1 MRLVHLFP
9 TEADE
14 LQDLAEQFEQH
25 ACDMIDQCESGAEA
39 EAALRSAG
47 TALLNG
53 ADVYIFAL
61 QSGLK
66 SLMSS
71 KLVKQYTEDVWT
83 GADVHLHRTGIDADL
98 RQDNDPEGVAL
109 AKVVKIE
116 DKRFQKSVGK
126 RVGPVSVF
134 PFILVWRILTTA
146 AGCALIV
153 LVSPVAEIMSRSEQ
167 PALAQL
173 CRRRLAMYSL
183 TWSYPQIKC
192 YTALLLHISLL
203 GLVMSSASHYSPMVV
218 HTEFTWAEVGIYL
231 YAIGF
236 FLAELYQLK
245 NLLLER
251 VRVQSLHEAYLLA
264 VEDWDDTVSSLKVA
278 LEEYA
283 RSANQL
289 DMIIT
294 GLFLANYI
302 LKHQELGNQGDGTS
316 DHRQERS
323 QYVFGVNILLLVLRF
338 LDLCSFNRHLGPL
351 WITLQSMVQDI
362 LLFSFIA
369 AALIVAFSGCLQVVF
384 WRQPDVFF
392 YPGDTVEFVLMT
404 FFGEYDTESLYNA
417 EPIWGR
423 VIMITLL
430 VLGTIVQLNLLIAML
445 TSTYEDKKD
454 HSAAEWRLVRAR
466 IVVEFSDA
474 VRSVMELPLLNVVY
488 FVVSPVLRLLFP
500 AIWSDNAEKEPS
512 EDWLRSP
519 PALRTGLP
527 YYYNDRRSLYL
538 QNTADFQG
546 ELTVTVHRA
555 KNLVEATYEHDG
567 LNEAYC
573 TVSIGAQK
581 HETEIAQEQRDKDS
595 GERFAVWDEEFKLG
609 TTQRFRDPLQITVY
623 DSDYGHDDSLGR
635 FELPLSK
642 RMLMKLKDGGST
654 RWYRIR
660 DFTNDGQRDRATAT
674 DPLLS
679 GNNCHGE
686 DGFAYAEIL
695 ITLAYSDLRSA
706 STSPN
711 ASTRTPDP
719 TISSLQSIPA
729 RQGSAMKVEQNLS
742 TDLDLTLSFMM
753 RDYRHPFVT
762 FYEQPRKAT
771 VKARDTLRCI
781 VDKMFVVQQK
791 ANDVDIVAEGWHR
804 DNVIVAHVPRE
815 CLSDMRH
822 FVGPF
827 ETKEPSRSQRCTTLL
842 GLELDEQPDKLL
854 RDYFSNGRRPAA
866 VDQLLQ
872 ESVFLLLR
880 NDKEPRPGIPEK
892 EWAYL
897 KKNPQQELHLRS
909 QQRAN
914 ADRATKLVLHKELL
928 QKFTELQDHI
938 DKFTVPE
945 EAVPLKTTDTSKT

>member
-1 MRLVHLFP
+1 MQ
-9 TEADE
+9 A
-14 LQDLAEQFEQH
+14 LAEQFEQH

-109 AKVVKIE
+109 ARMVKIE
-116 DKRFQKSVGK
+116 DKRFQKAVGR
-126 RVGPVSVF
+126 RVGPVSIF
-134 PFILVWRILTTA
+134 PFILVQRVFITA
-146 AGCALIV
+146 VECALIV
-153 LVSPVAEIMSRSEQ
+153 LVSPIAEIMSRLEQ
-167 PALAQL
+167 PALAQV

-192 YTALLLHISLL
+192 YMALLLHLSLL
-203 GLVMSSASHYSPMVV
+203 GSVLFSASHYSPTVV
-218 HTEFTWAEVGIYL
+218 PTDFSWTELGIYF
-231 YAIGF
+231 YALGF

-264 VEDWDDTVSSLKVA
+264 VEDWDDTVVNLKVA
-278 LEEYA
+278 LEEYT

-289 DMIIT
+289 DLIIA

-302 LKHQELGNQGDGTS
+302 LKRQELASRIDGTS
-316 DHRQERS
+316 DQSEERS

-392 YPGDTVEFVLMT
+392 YAGDTVEFVLMT
-404 FFGEYDTESLYNA
+404 FFGEYDTEGLYKT

-423 VIMITLL
+423 LIMITLL

-474 VRSVMELPLLNVVY
+474 VRSAMELPLLNIVY
-488 FVVSPVLRLLFP
+488 CIGSPVLRLLFP
-500 AIWSDNAEKEPS
+500 AIWSSNTEKEPS

-555 KNLVEATYEHDG
+555 KNLLEATYEHDG

-573 TVSIGAQK
+573 TVSIGPQK
-581 HETEIAQEQRDKDS
+581 HETEIVQEHRDKGS
-595 GERFAVWDEEFKLG
+595 GERVAIWEEEVKLG
-609 TTQRFRDPLQITVY
+609 TTQRFREPLQITVF
-623 DSDYGHDDSLGR
+623 DSDYGRDDSLGR
-635 FELPLSK
+635 VELPLSK
-642 RMLMKLKDGGST
+642 KMLTKLKGKPST
-654 RWYRIR
+654 RWYRVR
-660 DFTNDGQRDRATAT
+660 NFTNERQHDTAT

-679 GNNCHGE
+679 AGHE
-686 DGFAYAEIL
+686 PDGAAYAEML
-695 ITLAYSDLRSA
+695 ITLAYSDVRSA
-706 STSPN
+706 STNLSAFTPRPGPKISLPQ
-711 ASTRTPDP
+711 STPTRQDP
-719 TISSLQSIPA
+719 
-729 RQGSAMKVEQNLS
+729 AMNVEESLS
-742 TDLDLTLSFMM
+742 TDPELRLTFMM

-762 FYEQPRKAT
+762 FYEQPRKVT
-771 VKARDTLRCI
+771 VRAHDTLRSI
-781 VDKMFVVQQK
+781 IDDMFVAQQN
-791 ANDVDIVAEGWHR
+791 ANDVDVLAEGWHR
-804 DNVIVAHVPRE
+804 DNIIVAHVPRE

-827 ETKEPSRSQRCTTLL
+827 EAKEPSRPQRCTTLL
-842 GLELDEQPDKLL
+842 GLELDKQPDKCL
-854 RDYFSNGRRPAA
+854 RDYFCNGRRPAA
-866 VDQLLQ
+866 VDRLLT

-880 NDKEPRPGIPEK
+880 NDKEHRPGIPEK

-914 ADRATKLVLHKELL
+914 VDRATKLVLHKELL
-928 QKFTELQDHI
+928 QKFAELQDQLTQI
-938 DKFTVPE
+938 VPQ
-945 EAVPLKTTDTSKT
+945 EAVPPKTTDTSKT